1 MVAIDSVASSAKT
14 GIELSPYRV
23 AAPKAVTAPAFFTK
37 ERLVIV
43 SFTNI

>member
-1 MVAIDSVASSAKT
+1 MAAIDSAASSARA